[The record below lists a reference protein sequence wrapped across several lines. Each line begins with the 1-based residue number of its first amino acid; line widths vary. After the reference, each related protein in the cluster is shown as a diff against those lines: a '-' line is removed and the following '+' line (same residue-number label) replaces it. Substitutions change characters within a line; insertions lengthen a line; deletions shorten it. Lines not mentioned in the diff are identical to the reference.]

1 MDFGTVVAVA
11 VVLEAVITNIAWAI
25 EGKFDWKRI
34 ASLAGGIV
42 LAVLFQV
49 DVLAGIGL
57 TSTVPFVEQILTG
70 ILISRG
76 ANVFYDFVKMLK
88 TVSTPVG

>member
-11 VVLEAVITNIAWAI
+11 VVLEAVITNIAWVI
-25 EGKFDWKRI
+25 DGKFDWKRI

-49 DVLAGIGL
+49 DVLGGIGL
-57 TSTVPFVEQILTG
+57 TSTVPFVGQILTG

-88 TVSTPVG
+88 TAPTPVG